1 VKLLFQRFVFVLH
14 VAQFSFK
21 RWYSVRCFHLFSWTI
36 IRHRSDIDRLED
48 AFVNALFKLEQ
59 ATTNNKNEIIVH
71 IKSLS
76 MPNDSSTE
84 KMKTSD
90 TISSLETK
98 LRNMKDENKSL
109 EQQLHIFI
117 VGSCLFKLEKCI
129 YECIFQ
135 PVNVW
140 SID

>member
-1 VKLLFQRFVFVLH
+1 
-14 VAQFSFK
+14 
-21 RWYSVRCFHLFSWTI
+21 
-36 IRHRSDIDRLED
+36 
-48 AFVNALFKLEQ
+48 
-59 ATTNNKNEIIVH
+59 
-71 IKSLS
+71 

-109 EQQLHIFI
+109 EQQLHTVKANLLLREELHEQTLTHERKLLSEAQEQHVTYDFIFI

-135 PVNVW
+135 PVNV
-140 SID
+140 

>member
-1 VKLLFQRFVFVLH
+1 VLQTKVSSHVLKFVHVVLH
-14 VAQFSFK
+14 
-21 RWYSVRCFHLFSWTI
+21 
-36 IRHRSDIDRLED
+36 D
-48 AFVNALFKLEQ
+48 
-59 ATTNNKNEIIVH
+59 

-109 EQQLHIFI
+109 EQPLHTVKANYL
-117 VGSCLFKLEKCI
+117 VGSLSV
-129 YECIFQ
+129 Y
-135 PVNVW
+135 
-140 SID
+140 